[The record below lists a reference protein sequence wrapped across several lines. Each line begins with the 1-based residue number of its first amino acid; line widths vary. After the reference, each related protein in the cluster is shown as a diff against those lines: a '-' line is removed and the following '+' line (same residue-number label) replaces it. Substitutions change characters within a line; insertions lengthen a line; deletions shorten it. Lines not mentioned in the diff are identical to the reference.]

1 MLGIWVLSYA
11 GGNSATQ
18 SGLAIVVLVLV
29 IVGYPVAFETFTRG
43 RSLGKL
49 ALGLR
54 VVRDDGGAA
63 RFRQALVRGLFEVV
77 EIWMLAG
84 VPAIVCSLLNSRGKR
99 IGDLAA
105 GTVVVRERTPKPRS
119 SPSATSIRRRLAGL
133 PRPTCPGWATTS
145 PWRCAS
151 SSPGPRPSA
160 PRPGRCSAISSPWT
174 SAAA

>member
-1 MLGIWVLSYA
+1 MPA
-11 GGNSATQ
+11 GTPRPR
-18 SGLAIVVLVLV
+18 SGLAIVVLVLI
-29 IVGYPVAFETFTRG
+29 IVGYPVAFETLTRG

-63 RFRQALVRGLFEVV
+63 RFRQALIRGLFEVV
-77 EIWMLAG
+77 EIWILLG
-84 VPAIVCSLLNSRGKR
+84 VPAIICSLLNSRGKR

-119 SPSATSIRRRLAGL
+119 SPERYLNPQTLGLGRLGRPVPGGRR
-133 PRPTCPGWATTS
+133 PRPGDPPVPGA
-145 PWRCAS
+145 
-151 SSPGPRPSA
+151 GPRPCA
-160 PRPGRCSAISSPWT
+160 PRPGRCSAISWPAT